1 MTDQPVV
8 IVTGGAGHIGRGL
21 SHLFA
26 ADGWAVVVAD
36 LKAEQAVKAAAEIAV
51 DTSAVLGLGVD
62 VTVEAS
68 TGAMAQ
74 AVVEKFGRIDA
85 LINNAGLYGNPEWTG
100 PMLEVAEDQWHAVMS
115 VNVWGLVACVRAV
128 APFMKQAGW
137 GRVVNVSSHGAFKP
151 AGVYTTSKLAVHQV
165 TWNLAREL
173 GPYGITVNCVAPGLM
188 DVPTARQD
196 KGSEDAVQA
205 AEDDYIIK
213 RLGQPADLYA
223 AMKYFVSKEAE
234 WCTGQSLMV
243 NGGAVVQL

>member
-1 MTDQPVV
+1 MTDRPVV

-21 SHLFA
+21 SGLFA

-36 LKAEQAVKAAAEIAV
+36 LDAEKAVKTAAEIAT

-62 VTVEAS
+62 VSDEETAR
-68 TGAMAQ
+68 AMAQ
-74 AVVEKFGRIDA
+74 TVIEKFGRIDA
-85 LINNAGLYGNPEWTG
+85 LINNAGLYGNPVWTG

-115 VNVWGLVACVRAV
+115 VNVWGPVACARAV

-137 GRVVNVSSHGAFKP
+137 GRIVNVSSHGAFKP

-188 DVPTARQD
+188 NVPTARQD

-205 AEDDYIIK
+205 AEADYIIK
-213 RLGQPADLYA
+213 RLGEPSDLYA

-243 NGGAVVQL
+243 NGGAVLQL

>member
-1 MTDQPVV
+1 MTDRSVV

-36 LKAEQAVKAAAEIAV
+36 LDAEKAAQVAAEIAV
-51 DTSAVLGLGVD
+51 DAAAVLGLGVD
-62 VTVEAS
+62 VTDEAS
-68 TGAMAQ
+68 AGAMAQ

-85 LINNAGLYGNPEWTG
+85 LINNAGLYGNPAWTG
-100 PMLEVAEDQWHAVMS
+100 AVMS
-115 VNVWGLVACVRAV
+115 VNVWGPVACVRAV

-137 GRVVNVSSHGAFKP
+137 GRIVNVSSHGAFKP

-188 DVPTARQD
+188 DVPTGRQD
-196 KGSEDAVQA
+196 KGSENAVQA
-205 AEDDYIIK
+205 AEADYIIK
-213 RLGQPADLYA
+213 RLGQPSDLYA
-223 AMKYFVSKEAE
+223 AMKYFVSREAE